1 MRGRNTFERAP
12 VRLNIGAE
20 KDGGQ
25 DRRQQ
30 PSYPV
35 NNVADRSR
43 MPVANYGPSPV
54 LREPPRRKGY
64 MRAKRLNICHN
75 IRYSSLSDHW
85 HFFLIKNI

>member
-12 VRLNIGAE
+12 VRLNVGAE

-30 PSYPV
+30 PSYPA
-35 NNVADRSR
+35 NSTPDRSR

-54 LREPPRRKGY
+54 LREPPRRKGN
-64 MRAKRLNICHN
+64 MRAKYFNIC
-75 IRYSSLSDHW
+75 
-85 HFFLIKNI
+85 F

>member
-30 PSYPV
+30 PSYPIQS
-35 NNVADRSR
+35 NGDRSR
-43 MPVANYGPSPV
+43 GQVANFGSIPGQ
-54 LREPPRRKGY
+54 REPPRRKGY
-64 MRAKRLNICHN
+64 MKAKEFNMSTKIH
-75 IRYSSLSDHW
+75 YPSFSQY
-85 HFFLIKNI
+85 